1 MRADAGEDGLF
12 VAFGVYPDGVRR
24 LGAFAI
30 AGGNAGEEVGV
41 FCFEAVLRGAAL
53 GKAVAGG
60 VRAAAEDKGEVGVAV
75 GFARGFERAEGGE
88 RDATAVVLVGVGGV
102 TVAVRDVPFA
112 AREGGQDGLL

>member
-24 LGAFAI
+24 LGAFVV

-53 GKAVAGG
+53 GMSLSALFV
-60 VRAAAEDKGEVGVAV
+60 VGSAL
-75 GFARGFERAEGGE
+75 R
-88 RDATAVVLVGVGGV
+88 
-102 TVAVRDVPFA
+102 
-112 AREGGQDGLL
+112 LLKKRK

>member
-1 MRADAGEDGLF
+1 MRADAGEDGCG
-12 VAFGVYPDGVRR
+12 VAFGVYPDGVRFFCT
-24 LGAFAI
+24 GAVT
-30 AGGNAGEEVGV
+30 GGDAGEEVGV
-41 FCFEAVLRGAAL
+41 FGFEAVLCGAAL
-53 GKAVAGG
+53 GEAVACG